1 MFRNIQQGKVLS
13 FFGGAHKNKETMNAV
28 SEFKAFLGILLLSPV
43 CPGAELGAGKQSEA
57 ADAKV
62 VICSTLFLHQ
72 RVLSHLHSRRSFS
85 ILVTKM
91 WNIMPA
97 KLQIMPPTE
106 ERITDDNCIPQ
117 PSGFQS

>member
-1 MFRNIQQGKVLS
+1 MFHMFPNIQQGADK
-13 FFGGAHKNKETMNAV
+13 HKEIMNAV
-28 SEFKAFLGILLLSPV
+28 SEFKAFFGILLLLPV
-43 CPGAELGAGKQSEA
+43 CPGAELGASKQSEA

-72 RVLSHLHSRRSFS
+72 RVLSHLHLRRSFS

-97 KLQIMPPTE
+97 KLQIMPPSE
-106 ERITDDNCIPQ
+106 ERITDDKCIPQ
-117 PSGFQS
+117 PSGIQS